1 MSGEVKAV
9 SLCFFFFFNK
19 KIVRIYLKLFKIKLL
34 KFEKIKVEKKQKNFL
49 FLEKMWYNLMYAQ
62 TFLKLNKLRD

>member
-9 SLCFFFFFNK
+9 SLCFFFFFYK

-34 KFEKIKVEKKQKNFL
+34 KLEKIKVEKK
-49 FLEKMWYNLMYAQ
+49 
-62 TFLKLNKLRD
+62 